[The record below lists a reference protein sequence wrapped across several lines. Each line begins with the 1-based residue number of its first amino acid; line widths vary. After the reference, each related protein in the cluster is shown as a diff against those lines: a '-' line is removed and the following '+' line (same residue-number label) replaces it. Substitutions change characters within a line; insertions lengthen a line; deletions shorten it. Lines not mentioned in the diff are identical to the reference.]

1 VKCEGSREGYYNRI
15 FEFMRPHQNLDCRK
29 LGIDLSVELYN
40 LTKSF
45 PSEEK
50 FGLISQIRRAGSSI
64 PVNIAEGAAR
74 QTTKEFIHFLYISE
88 GSLSEVETLLLI
100 SLKLGYLSED
110 AINELNMKFNTL
122 SKIIIGLR
130 KKLQKDN

>member
-1 VKCEGSREGYYNRI
+1 
-15 FEFMRPHQNLDCRK
+15 MRPHQNLDCRK